1 MVANTRPT
9 MGRARARSLLG
20 SPVLAGFMLW
30 HPCAYAQT
38 PPPGSLTQLVIS
50 APAGT
55 FDQLE
60 RLSAFANQASYN
72 FLTGNPQGSTYCDP
86 SLSAPSKTCPANV
99 FLAFSNLRE
108 LIQSANEL
116 LDNGQPTQYSLHTDD
131 LGVGFALQW
140 TAGEEIAAPGSVAT
154 QFANGQLSSVAS
166 RITALRFGAGG
177 FSLGAMNSGQQ
188 GAPMYGDDSPRALGG
203 GASADGGGIGIAS
216 RWGGFL
222 NGSFGWGKRDPSVL
236 EDAFA
241 FDSKD
246 ATAGVD
252 YRFTR
257 TFVLGVSAGY
267 TAQRIDFDSAL
278 SVVGGGVRST
288 GYSGVIY
295 ALWDWNGPYLSG
307 SVGWQRLDYSTTRL
321 ITYPSF
327 NIAVPS
333 VNATAYGSPSSNAL
347 VGTLTFGWSFTPRS
361 WTLEPYLTADY
372 RNITIAAF
380 RETSVINAGPD
391 AGQPAGFDLAYAAQS
406 IRLLDA
412 AVGARIQYAF
422 RPSFG
427 VIVPYARGEY
437 HRTFDTNPYT
447 VVSTYAAIAGSGADF
462 SLPSDAPQRHYYVA
476 AAGLSLVLPHGIQ
489 AFAQFEEL
497 AGMQYV
503 SDRQITGGVRAE
515 F

>member
-1 MVANTRPT
+1 MVPNTRPAV
-9 MGRARARSLLG
+9 GRARACSLLG
-20 SPVLAGFMLW
+20 CSVLAGSLLW
-30 HPCAYAQT
+30 HGPAYAQT
-38 PPPGSLTQLVIS
+38 PPPGSLAQLVLT
-50 APAGT
+50 APPGT

-60 RLSAFANQASYN
+60 QLSAYANQASYN
-72 FLTGNPQGSTYCDP
+72 YLTGNPRGATYCDP
-86 SLSAPSKTCPANV
+86 SLSAPSATCPANV

-116 LDNGQPTQYSLHTDD
+116 LNNGQPTQYSLHTDD
-131 LGVGFALQW
+131 LGMSFALQW
-140 TAGEEIAAPGSVAT
+140 TAGEELAAPGSVAT
-154 QFANGQLSSVAS
+154 QFASGQLSSVAS
-166 RITALRFGAGG
+166 RITALRFGASG
-177 FSLGAMNSGQQ
+177 FSLGAMENGQR
-188 GAPMYGDDSPRALGG
+188 GAPMYAYDSPGALGG
-203 GASADGGGIGIAS
+203 GASADGGDVGIAS

-222 NGSFGWGKRDPSVL
+222 NGSYGWGKRDPSVL

-257 TFVLGVSAGY
+257 TFVLGISTGY
-267 TAQRIDFDSAL
+267 TSQRIDFDSAL
-278 SVVGGGVRST
+278 SVAGGGVRAT
-288 GYSGVIY
+288 GYSSVIY
-295 ALWDWNGPYLSG
+295 GLWDWNGPYLSG
-307 SVGWQRLDYSTTRL
+307 SVGWQRLDYRTTRL

-327 NIAVPS
+327 NLAVPS
-333 VNATAYGSPSSNAL
+333 TNATAYGSPRSDAL
-347 VGTLTFGWSFTPRS
+347 LGTLTFGWSFTPRS

-380 RETSVINAGPD
+380 RENSVINAGPD
-391 AGQPAGFDLAYAAQS
+391 AGQPAGFDLAYASQS

-412 AVGARIQYAF
+412 AAGARIQYAF

-437 HRTFDTNPYT
+437 HRTFDSNPYT
-447 VVSTYAAIAGSGADF
+447 VVSTYAAIAGSGVDF

-503 SDRQITGGVRAE
+503 SDRQITGGIRAE

>member
-1 MVANTRPT
+1 MVSNTRPT
-9 MGRARARSLLG
+9 IGHARLCALLGCSLLAVSVLRE
-20 SPVLAGFMLW
+20 SP
-30 HPCAYAQT
+30 AYAQT
-38 PPPGSLTQLVIS
+38 PPPGSLTQLVTS

-55 FDQLE
+55 FDELE

-72 FLTGNPQGSTYCDP
+72 FLTSNPRGTTYCDP
-86 SLSAPSKTCPANV
+86 SLSAPSATCPGNV

-131 LGVGFALQW
+131 LGLGFALQW
-140 TAGEEIAAPGSVAT
+140 TAGEELAAPGSVAT
-154 QFANGQLSSVAS
+154 QFASGQLSSVAS
-166 RITALRFGAGG
+166 RITALRFGASG

-188 GAPMYGDDSPRALGG
+188 SSPMYAYDSPPALGG
-203 GASADGGGIGIAS
+203 GAGADGIGIAS

-222 NGSFGWGKRDPSVL
+222 NGSFGWGKRDPSIL

-257 TFVLGVSAGY
+257 TFVLGMSVGY
-267 TAQRIDFDSAL
+267 TAQRIDFDSSL
-278 SVVGGGVRST
+278 SVADGGVRST
-288 GYSGVIY
+288 GYSGVVY
-295 ALWDWNGPYLSG
+295 ALLDWNGPYLSG
-307 SVGWQRLDYSTTRL
+307 SVGWQRLDYRTTRL

-327 NIAVPS
+327 NLAVPS
-333 VNATAYGSPSSNAL
+333 ANATAYGSPHSEAL
-347 VGTLTFGWSFTPRS
+347 LGTLTFGWSFTPRS
-361 WTLEPYLTADY
+361 WTLEPYVTADY
-372 RNITIAAF
+372 RNIDIAAF
-380 RETSVINAGPD
+380 HESSVINAGPD
-391 AGQPAGFDLAYAAQS
+391 AGQPAGFDLAYAPQS
-406 IRLLDA
+406 IRLLDMA
-412 AVGARIQYAF
+412 AGARLQYAF

-427 VIVPYARGEY
+427 VIVPYVRGEY
-437 HRTFDTNPYT
+437 HRTFDSNPYT
-447 VVSTYAAIAGSGADF
+447 VVSTYEALAGSGADF
-462 SLPSDAPQRHYYVA
+462 ALPSDAPQRHYYVA
-476 AAGLSLVLPHGIQ
+476 AGGFSLVLPHGIQ
-489 AFAQFEEL
+489 AFAQFEDL

>member
-1 MVANTRPT
+1 MVPNTRPS
-9 MGRARARSLLG
+9 MGRARTRSLLG
-20 SPVLAGFMLW
+20 SLVLAGAMLCYV
-30 HPCAYAQT
+30 PARAQSV
-38 PPPGSLTQLVIS
+38 PAGSLTQLVTT

-60 RLSAFANQASYN
+60 RLSAFANQASYD
-72 FLTGNPQGSTYCDP
+72 FLTANPRGSTYCDP
-86 SLSAPSKTCPANV
+86 SLSAPSPTCPANV

-116 LDNGQPTQYSLHTDD
+116 LDNGQPTQYSLHTND
-131 LGVGFALQW
+131 LGLGFALQW
-140 TAGEEIAAPGSVAT
+140 TAGEELAAPGSVAT
-154 QFANGQLSSVAS
+154 QFASGQLSSVAS
-166 RITALRFGAGG
+166 RITALRFGASG
-177 FSLGAMNSGQQ
+177 FSLGAVNSGQQ
-188 GAPMYGDDSPRALGG
+188 SAPMYAYDSPPALGG
-203 GASADGGGIGIAS
+203 GAGADGGIGIAS

-257 TFVLGVSAGY
+257 TFVLGISAGY
-267 TAQRIDFDSAL
+267 TNQRIDFDSSL
-278 SVVGGGVRST
+278 SVAGGGVRST
-288 GYSGVIY
+288 GYSTVIY

-307 SVGWQRLDYSTTRL
+307 SAGWQRLDYRTTRL

-333 VNATAYGSPSSNAL
+333 ADATAYGSPRSDAL
-347 VGTLTFGWSFTPRS
+347 LGTLTFGWSFTPRS

-372 RNITIAAF
+372 RHVTIAAF
-380 RETSVINAGPD
+380 RESSLINSGPD
-391 AGQPAGFDLAYAAQS
+391 AGQPAGFDLAYAPQS
-406 IRLLDA
+406 IRLLDVA
-412 AVGARIQYAF
+412 AGARIQYAF

-437 HRTFDTNPYT
+437 HRTFDSNPYT
-447 VVSTYAAIAGSGADF
+447 VVSTYAAIAGGGVEF
-462 SLPSDAPQRHYYVA
+462 SLPSDAPQRHYYAA
-476 AAGLSLVLPHGIQ
+476 AAGFSLVLPHGIQ